1 MSHETGAHAPKEL
14 TIGVIGGSG
23 LYAMEGLTDV
33 TFMELETPF
42 GRPSDAFVIGRL
54 AGRRMVFLPR
64 HGRAH
69 RVLPHDINFRANL
82 WGMKKLGVT
91 QLLSVSAVGSMK
103 EDIRPG
109 DLVLVDQ
116 FIDLTKRRPSTF
128 FGDGTV
134 VHVPMAHPVSEPMR
148 RELVKV
154 AKDHSIRAH
163 DGGTYVCIEGPQ
175 FSTKAESMVYR
186 SWGVSVIG
194 MTNMPEAKLAR
205 EAEISYAT
213 IALATDYDCWH
224 EEEASVSV
232 DAVLA
237 VLSANVERAKSVV
250 KAYAERATAELHTK
264 EISRVLDT
272 SLMTPMEAIPETA
285 RSALSPILDPVFA
298 RKQKEAE

>member
-1 MSHETGAHAPKEL
+1 MTPGHPKEL
-14 TIGVIGGSG
+14 TIGVVGGSG

-33 TFMELETPF
+33 TFMELDTPF

-54 AGRRMVFLPR
+54 AGKRMVFLPR

-103 EDIRPG
+103 ESIAPG
-109 DLVLVDQ
+109 HLVLVDQ

-128 FGDGTV
+128 FGDGIV
-134 VHVPMAHPVSEPMR
+134 GHVPMAHPVSEPMR
-148 RELVKV
+148 EKLVSITNELGIL
-154 AKDHSIRAH
+154 SH

-237 VLSANVERAKSVV
+237 VLSANVERAKAVL
-250 KAYAERATAELHTK
+250 KAYAEQATPELHAP
-264 EISRVLDT
+264 EIARVLD
-272 SLMTPMEAIPETA
+272 SSIMTPLEAIPESA
-285 RSALSPILDPVFA
+285 RSALAPILDPFFA
-298 RKQKEAE
+298 RKSDSEVK